1 MLTYTFSDRGD
12 ESLYAHLYHCL
23 RADIESGVISPDE
36 KLPSKRPFAKHLG
49 VSLITVEGAYT
60 QLLAEGYIRSV
71 PRVGYFAN
79 RLQQTEQV
87 KLAPSKPVQVVSE
100 SQKSHGLL
108 PNASQTG
115 RCELEGGSG
124 ASLVG
129 TRAYPT
135 GTNLGARLHAPLNF
149 PAPSSPALPS
159 FALSEEAPPSPSAS
173 TFPLAAWSRTVRDVL
188 AHDPEQELTQQSPSM
203 GLPRLQKALAQ
214 HVRAFRG
221 LDVAPEQILVASGA
235 QSIYNLLVQLIGR
248 NAPMAIE
255 NPGYPRLAQI
265 YQYNGVPLAC
275 VDLDSDGVSMAQ
287 LRTSGAQAVHLMPSH
302 QFPTGIVT
310 PISRRYELLSW
321 VTEEPGRYI
330 IEDDYD
336 CEFRLTGRPIPTMK
350 SIDTQDRVIYTN
362 TFTRSLGSSF
372 RVGYAVLPWHLAER
386 YHQELAFY
394 SCTVSTIE
402 QLTLAR
408 FIESGD
414 LERHINRVRTQC
426 RTRRDR
432 LLAALD
438 AAGLDS
444 VVTLHGAE
452 AGLHFLLTIPASWSE
467 AQIVQ
472 AFQKAHIAA
481 TPLSRYYVS
490 EPGESCTQSMDGA
503 TFPNPFASYLISYAD
518 LTDIAIEALVERL
531 ALLLLT
537 NVEK

>member
-1 MLTYTFSDRGD
+1 MLTYTFADRGD
-12 ESLYAHLYHCL
+12 ESLYAYLYHCL
-23 RADIESGVISPDE
+23 RADIESGAIGPDE

-79 RLQQTEQV
+79 RLQQTERV
-87 KLAPSKPVQVVSE
+87 KAVHARTVQVVQQPEEPRGLWVHSSLTENYGPGVGSCAPLASPRE
-100 SQKSHGLL
+100 SLTTTIH
-108 PNASQTG
+108 
-115 RCELEGGSG
+115 G
-124 ASLVG
+124 ASS
-129 TRAYPT
+129 
-135 GTNLGARLHAPLNF
+135 HAPSDAAVLT
-149 PAPSSPALPS
+149 SPTSFTLPS
-159 FALSEEAPPSPSAS
+159 LPSLALSEEAPSSPPAS

-188 AHDPEQELTQQSPSM
+188 AHEPEQDLTQESPSM

-214 HVRAFRG
+214 HMRAFRG
-221 LDVAPEQILVASGA
+221 LDVDPEQILVASGA
-235 QSIYNLLVQLIGR
+235 QSIYNLLIQLIGR
-248 NAPMAIE
+248 ATPMAIE

-265 YQYNGVPLAC
+265 YHHNGVPLTC
-275 VDLDSDGVSMAQ
+275 INLDSDGLSMAQ

-321 VTEEPGRYI
+321 ATEEPGRYI

-350 SIDTQDRVIYTN
+350 SIDTQDCVIYTN

-372 RVGYAVLPWHLAER
+372 RVGYAVLPQHLTER
-386 YHQELAFY
+386 YHRELAFY

-414 LERHINRVRTQC
+414 LERHINRLRTQC

-432 LLAALD
+432 LLTVLD
-438 AAGLDS
+438 AAGLGS
-444 VVTLHGAE
+444 TVTLHGAD
-452 AGLHFLLTIPASWSE
+452 AGLHFLLSVPTSYPE
-467 AQIVQ
+467 AQIAQ
-472 AFQKAHIAA
+472 AFQEAHIAA
-481 TPLSRYYVS
+481 TPLCRYYVNES
-490 EPGESCTQSMDGA
+490 AGSCTSSEAGS
-503 TFPNPFASYLISYAD
+503 TSPNPHASYLISYAD
-518 LTDIAIEALVERL
+518 LTDAAIEVLVKRL
-531 ALLLLT
+531 MSD
-537 NVEK
+537 